1 MILEIDGPGCLRWG
15 SGSMAFSRFLPNR
28 WRSRCEDLQAQVE
41 QAEGKGITS
50 DVQLVG
56 TAMMFIT
63 GFWWFLLLLIDWN
76 WLTVKSSSAAYCHPC
91 FVPEDMI
98 RNIGDA
104 GFLWHWSWVV
114 MNMCSSWSP
123 ICEANLANRKMQSVQ
138 SSWDLQVMH
147 WSMSRSTD
155 LLYTQDDRM
164 SWQGIERT
172 YPWNS
177 WMSNKTANH
186 TVYARNPAP
195 VCRWCI
201 SSYNPIIYSVS

>member
-1 MILEIDGPGCLRWG
+1 MRLGFYGLFPV
-15 SGSMAFSRFLPNR
+15 SA
-28 WRSRCEDLQAQVE
+28 QQVE
-41 QAEGKGITS
+41 VQMWRLAGSSGTGWREGDHKWRAAGGHCN
-50 DVQLVG
+50 DVHYWL
-56 TAMMFIT
+56 
-63 GFWWFLLLLIDWN
+63 LLLLIDWN

-98 RNIGDA
+98 GNIGDA
-104 GFLWHWSWVV
+104 RFLWHWSWVV

-155 LLYTQDDRM
+155 FLYMQDNRM
-164 SWQGIERT
+164 SWQGIEWT

-177 WMSNKTANH
+177 WMSNKNANH
-186 TVYARNPAP
+186 TVDTRNPAP